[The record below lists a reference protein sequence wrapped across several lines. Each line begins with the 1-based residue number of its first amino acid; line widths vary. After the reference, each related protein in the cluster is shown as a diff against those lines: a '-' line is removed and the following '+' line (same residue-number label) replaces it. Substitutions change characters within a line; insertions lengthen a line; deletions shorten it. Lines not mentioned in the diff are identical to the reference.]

1 MRWLQKIE
9 ASAGALDGFLIISAT
24 LDDCNDVLCK
34 FLVWWATQAGR
45 MARNMVRMLALRAS
59 CMMFVVMHI
68 ILTLRA
74 SCMMFLVIHSSFNL
88 SDSLVLV
95 FTYIQAVE
103 YHSQIILVR

>member
-45 MARNMVRMLALRAS
+45 MARNMVLA
-59 CMMFVVMHI
+59 
-68 ILTLRA
+68 LRA